1 MKALQLAAVA
11 ASLLLVSGVVAWAQ
25 DSDVSEIV
33 VTGSRLQDYEPT
45 ETPAIV
51 LRRRADNILTS
62 IEVTCDT
69 RDFAQ
74 RKAELKATLQALI
87 KGAAAAGIELAVE
100 DDDIVRKFEP
110 GELDDIIRAAT
121 KVDTS
126 TATLTLKT
134 RVLPTD
140 TFDSVTGRIQAFV
153 KKTPKSGRTEVLM
166 SGDWDLTLVGPG
178 QYRGEIISLVAAD
191 ANRTAAVFGPGY
203 GVVVEGLTLP
213 VSWYQSAPLELAL
226 YVPYRQTVKKAD

>member
-1 MKALQLAAVA
+1 MKTLRLAAVA
-11 ASLLLVSGVVAWAQ
+11 ASFLLVSGPIAFAQ
-25 DSDVSEIV
+25 DGEVGEIV

-51 LRRRADNILTS
+51 LKKRADNIITN

-69 RDFAQ
+69 RDLTQ
-74 RKAELKATLQALI
+74 RRQELKATLQALV

-100 DDDIVRKFEP
+100 NDDIVRKFEV
-110 GELDDIIRAAT
+110 GDLDDIIRSAT

-140 TFDSVTGRIQAFV
+140 TFESVTGRIEAFV

-166 SGDWDLTLVGPG
+166 SNSWDLTLIGPG
-178 QYRGEIISLVAAD
+178 QYRDDIIKLVAAD
-191 ANRTAAVFGPGY
+191 ANKTAAAFGAGY
-203 GVVVEGLTLP
+203 SVNIDGLTLP
-213 VSWYQSAPLELAL
+213 VTWYQSGPLELAL
-226 YVPYRQTVKKAD
+226 YIPYRQSIHR

>member
-1 MKALQLAAVA
+1 MKATRLAVLA
-11 ASLLLVSGVVAWAQ
+11 ASLVLVAGPIAVAQ

-33 VTGSRLQDYEPT
+33 VTGSRMQDYEPT

-51 LRRRADNILTS
+51 LKKRADNILTR

-69 RDFAQ
+69 RDPVQ
-74 RKAELKATLQALI
+74 RKAELKATLQALV

-100 DDDIVRKFEP
+100 TDDVVRKFDAAD
-110 GELDDIIRAAT
+110 LDGIIRAAA

-140 TFDSVTGRIQAFV
+140 TYDSVTGRIEAFV
-153 KKTPKSGRTEVLM
+153 KKTPKTGRTEVLM
-166 SGDWDLTLVGPG
+166 SGGWDLTLIGPG
-178 QYRGEIISLVAAD
+178 QYRSDIISLVAAD
-191 ANRTAAVFGPGY
+191 ANRTAAAFGDRY
-203 GVVVEGLTLP
+203 GVSIDGLTLP
-213 VSWYQSAPLELAL
+213 VTWYQSGPLELAL
-226 YVPYRQTVKKAD
+226 YVPYRQTISR

>member
-1 MKALQLAAVA
+1 MKALHMAALA
-11 ASLLLVSGVVAWAQ
+11 ASLLLVSGVGASAQ
-25 DSDVSEIV
+25 DTDVSEIV
-33 VTGSRLQDYEPT
+33 VTGSRLMDYEPT

-51 LRRRADNILTS
+51 LKRRADNILTS

-74 RKAELKATLQALI
+74 RKAELKATLQALV

-100 DDDIVRKFEP
+100 DDDVVRKFNP

-126 TATLTLKT
+126 TATMTLKT

-140 TFDSVTGRIQAFV
+140 SFESVTGRIEAFV
-153 KKTPKSGRTEVLM
+153 KTTPKTGRTEVLM

-178 QYRGEIISLVAAD
+178 QYRGEIINLVAAD
-191 ANRTAAVFGPGY
+191 ANKTAAAFGDKY
-203 GVVVEGLTLP
+203 GVSIDGLTLP
-213 VSWYQSAPLELAL
+213 VSWYQSGPLELAL
-226 YVPYRQTVKKAD
+226 YIPYRQSINR

>member
-1 MKALQLAAVA
+1 MRTRTLAVA
-11 ASLLLVSGVVAWAQ
+11 AAVFLLAGGATALAQ
-25 DSDVSEIV
+25 DSEVGEIV

-51 LRRRADNILTS
+51 LKRRADNIITN

-69 RDFAQ
+69 RDLTQ
-74 RKAELKATLQALI
+74 RRQELKATLQALV
-87 KGAAAAGIELAVE
+87 KAAGPAGIELAVE
-100 DDDIVRKFEP
+100 NDDIVRKFDASD
-110 GELDDIIRAAT
+110 LDGIIRAAT

-140 TFDSVTGRIQAFV
+140 TFESVTGRIESFV

-166 SGDWDLTLVGPG
+166 SDDWDLTLFGPG
-178 QYRGEIISLVAAD
+178 QYRDAIIGLVAAD
-191 ANRTAAVFGPGY
+191 ANKTARAFGDGY
-203 GVVVEGLTLP
+203 SVVVEGLTLP
-213 VSWYQSAPLELAL
+213 VTWYQSGPLELAL
-226 YVPYRQTVKKAD
+226 YIPYRQTVTH